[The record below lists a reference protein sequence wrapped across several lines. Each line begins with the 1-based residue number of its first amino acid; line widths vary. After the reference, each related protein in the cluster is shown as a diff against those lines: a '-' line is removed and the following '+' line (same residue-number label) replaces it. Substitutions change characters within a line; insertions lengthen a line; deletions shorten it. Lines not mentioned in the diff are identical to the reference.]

1 MIEAVELNRYPEMPP
16 PATADPRVEEFVQET
31 GREAA
36 FLPKLSSQLRPVA
49 QLAVRRLFGRKSPFQ
64 VTFSLTNRCNFRCEY
79 CDIPLQHREEMTTGQ
94 WFQCI
99 DEFTAGG
106 MGRASVIG
114 GEPLL
119 REDAGE
125 IIRYLKKLGVH
136 AAMNTN
142 GWFVKERIEDVR
154 ALDLVCVTLDGPVE
168 IHDKQRH
175 PESHRRAI
183 EAIEIL
189 KSRGVPVVT
198 MTVITPQGAERV
210 DYVLEIAR
218 QYGHK
223 AYFQLEHDRSCDVYA
238 PVAPRIH
245 DQGIAALARRLM
257 QMKREGLPVGNSI
270 PVLEMYVRDGR
281 RIGGSCAD
289 CFAGSYYAYV
299 MCDGTVAPC
308 LLTQRQPEQQ
318 NGLKHGFLKAF
329 QEMTAPE
336 GPGCACVP
344 VHEVNQM
351 LAFNLRVLWS
361 ALELV

>member
-1 MIEAVELNRYPEMPP
+1 MELPSSVSAPVENAPLARPLEA
-16 PATADPRVEEFVQET
+16 
-31 GREAA
+31 
-36 FLPKLSSQLRPVA
+36 LSSHPGLFAQVRPVA
-49 QLAVRRLFGRKSPFQ
+49 QLAMRRMVGAKSPYQ
-64 VTFSLTNRCNFRCEY
+64 MTFSLTNRCNFRCEY
-79 CDIPLQHREEMTTGQ
+79 CDIPLQHREEMTTAQ
-94 WFQCI
+94 WFKCI
-99 DEFTAGG
+99 DEFSAGG
-106 MGRASVIG
+106 LGRASLIG

-125 IIRYLKKLGVH
+125 IIRYLKGKSIH
-136 AAMNTN
+136 TAMNTN
-142 GWFVKERIEDVR
+142 GWFVKDRIEDVQ
-154 ALDLVCVTLDGPVE
+154 ALDLACVTLDGPVE

-238 PVAPRIH
+238 PIAPKID
-245 DQGIAALARRLM
+245 DQGIAGLAQKLM
-257 QMKREGLPVGNSI
+257 GMKKAGLPVGNSI
-270 PVLEMYVRDGR
+270 PILEMFVRDGR
-281 RIGGSCAD
+281 RIGGSCGD
-289 CFAGSYYAYV
+289 CFAGRYYGYV

-318 NGLKHGFLKAF
+318 NGLKRGFLTAF
-329 QEMTAPE
+329 KEMTAPE
-336 GPGCACVP
+336 GPGCSCVP
-344 VHEVNQM
+344 VHEVNQI
-351 LAFNLRVLWS
+351 LSFNLRVLWG
-361 ALELV
+361 ALDLV